1 MKIIKIIF
9 AILISLIFIQKANT
23 EISDS
28 LFMTIGDKA
37 VAQSDIVNEIK
48 KILILNNE
56 SYSEEKRDE
65 LQKLSVQ
72 SILKRKIKEIEIERN
87 NYFEYNKKDLN
98 EELIRLANNIR
109 VDLDTLKNIC
119 ESNELDFK
127 LIENDIIIELAWNS
141 LIFQLYKNK
150 ITINSEEIE
159 EQLKLNQTKK
169 IKEYLISEILIS
181 PPEEGVSVNNE
192 IKKLMDKIKVD
203 GFESVAKNFS
213 ISKSATNAGDLG
225 WLSENTISKR
235 MRSTII
241 STPVG
246 GLSKPI
252 LLPEGLLIFKIR
264 DKRVKEYDVPL
275 EEAKD
280 RLVNTEKIKILNMHS
295 LSHYDKVKRSIAIKF
310 LQ

>member
-141 LIFQLYKNK
+141 LIFQLYKNR
-150 ITINSEEIE
+150 ISINSEEIE